1 MRGGD
6 SRSTNLN
13 ARRLE
18 DEFFLKEDAKLLAR
32 LREMRK
38 LEETKEAL
46 AEASGISDPQVL
58 AKLIQLDVQVET
70 LAALSVVPLVEVA
83 WADGRIEERERDA
96 IMQGA
101 QSLEIKLG
109 SIEYDLLDE
118 WLKHQPE
125 PTLLAAWSQ
134 YVQGLCAQMSPP
146 EKEAFRTSFM
156 GKARAVAEAAGG
168 FLGIGNKV
176 SPAEEKMLKTLADA
190 FN

>member
-101 QSLEIKLG
+101 QSLEIKPG